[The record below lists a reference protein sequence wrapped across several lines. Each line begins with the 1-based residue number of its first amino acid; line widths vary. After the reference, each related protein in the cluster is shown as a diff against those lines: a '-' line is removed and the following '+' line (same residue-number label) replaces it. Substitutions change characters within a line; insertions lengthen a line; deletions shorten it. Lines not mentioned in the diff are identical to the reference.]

1 LDTLT
6 EFAMGRRL
14 QVGSYR
20 LFFLQVAAWSSV
32 EHRST
37 DAARRSVASSPLDF
51 FLLIQSDYTVE
62 RFRSLQLTSAA

>member
-1 LDTLT
+1 MLT

-20 LFFLQVAAWSSV
+20 LFSLQVAAWSSV

-37 DAARRSVASSPLDF
+37 GAARRSVASSPLDL
-51 FLLIQSDYTVE
+51 FLIIWPGYTVE
-62 RFRSLQLTSAA
+62 RFRSRQLTSAA